1 MLLFPFPVGCK
12 WESLWAD
19 SGRRHSRFT
28 AKCEHSCD
36 RSRKKTQ
43 KGKKEEKGKEAQE
56 RKEKEKEIIQ

>member
-19 SGRRHSRFT
+19 SGRRHSWFT
-28 AKCEHSCD
+28 AKCEHICD
-36 RSRKKTQ
+36 TSRKKIQ

>member
-19 SGRRHSRFT
+19 SGRRHSWFT
-28 AKCEHSCD
+28 AKCEHSYD

-56 RKEKEKEIIQ
+56 GKEKEIIQ